1 MIHYSLQGLLFEI
14 SMALHTVFQI
24 RLRRN
29 MRRSRILAGY
39 RKTAGFR
46 PEPESKS
53 GTALTNSSL
62 RFIFVLSL
70 TFLLCTDTSAD
81 AAEEVAGAAVKP
93 AVELNPNSTDEEKLL
108 QSSALAYSCGS
119 DFDLSA
125 R

>member
-1 MIHYSLQGLLFEI
+1 
-14 SMALHTVFQI
+14 
-24 RLRRN
+24 

-70 TFLLCTDTSAD
+70 TFFLLCTDTSAD